1 MPRFRPLLGLL
12 LLLPVLLLLTAQPGA
27 ARAEVIVVP
36 PGNRSATQPPIS
48 TSSVIRTAETN
59 GTFKAKFRTIYN
71 QLASDRQLIQKIEK
85 AAAVYG
91 IDPIHMIGA
100 IVGEHTYNVDA
111 MDTLQGYYVKALAYL
126 GAKMTFAHDGEDVR
140 DFVKRPQFAAC
151 ANATDDYDL
160 WTCREDVWKAKF
172 QGKTVDGKAFP
183 NDRFQRVF
191 FQPYFAGQ
199 TFGLGQLSPLA
210 ALTVSDIVA
219 ARSGLPPLDLNH
231 PNEIYHAVMDP
242 DMSLDY
248 MAAIIAHDIA
258 GLPADRRLRYL
269 AEPRHHRHALQP
281 RRCRRSRPCAGR
293 GKPQA
298 PRQRPRRRLSAREL
312 LRLAGERPP
321 RRIAQAALAG
331 RPLGPAQPHQ
341 KRAGAAMRPAGLV
354 EADDHRPQFVG
365 GQPDRHQAAQDPAL
379 LLAAVLALAGD
390 HQHQPRARGLGRRA
404 GNR

>member
-1 MPRFRPLLGLL
+1 MPRFRPLPGLL

-27 ARAEVIVVP
+27 ARAEVVVVP

-140 DFVKRPQFAAC
+140 DFVRRPQFAAC
-151 ANATDDYDL
+151 ADATDDYDL

-210 ALTVSDIVA
+210 ALTVSDVVA

-231 PNEIYHAVMDP
+231 PNKIYHAVMDP

-248 MAAIIAHDIA
+248 MAAIIAHDIQAYRQIA
-258 GLPADRRLRYL
+258 GFDISRNPGITATLYNLGDAADR
-269 AEPRHHRHALQP
+269 
-281 RRCRRSRPCAGR
+281 
-293 GKPQA
+293 
-298 PRQRPRRRLSAREL
+298 AR
-312 LRLAGERPP
+312 
-321 RRIAQAALAG
+321 ALAAENRKRRTKG
-331 RPLGPAQPHQ
+331 LGVVYPHENYY
-341 KRAGAAMRPAGLV
+341 GWLV
-354 EADDHRPQFVG
+354 NARLNE
-365 GQPDRHQAAQDPAL
+365 L
-379 LLAAVLALAGD
+379 
-390 HQHQPRARGLGRRA
+390 RGLL
-404 GNR
+404 